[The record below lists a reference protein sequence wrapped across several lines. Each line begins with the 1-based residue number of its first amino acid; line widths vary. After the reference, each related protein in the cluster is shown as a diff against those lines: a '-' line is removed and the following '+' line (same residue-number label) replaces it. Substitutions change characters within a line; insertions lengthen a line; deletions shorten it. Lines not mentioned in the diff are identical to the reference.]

1 MVTRLY
7 FLSNVFTKCKKF
19 VSWNQLVKHSK
30 VLKCLILTSHLGIE
44 CVALSQFISF
54 MKDLKKLS
62 FRDCIME
69 YLAFCELAKLLMKDN
84 EITQLSLQHL
94 DMKMHYKQRKLQAH

>member
-1 MVTRLY
+1 MYNGKTFKSFEV
-7 FLSNVFTKCKKF
+7 FDSNITP
-19 VSWNQLVKHSK
+19 
-30 VLKCLILTSHLGIE
+30 IE
-44 CVALSQFISF
+44 CVALFQFISF

-69 YLAFCELAKLLMKDN
+69 HLAFCELARLLMKDN

-94 DMKMHYKQRKLQAH
+94 DMKDPDMKTVSLPI